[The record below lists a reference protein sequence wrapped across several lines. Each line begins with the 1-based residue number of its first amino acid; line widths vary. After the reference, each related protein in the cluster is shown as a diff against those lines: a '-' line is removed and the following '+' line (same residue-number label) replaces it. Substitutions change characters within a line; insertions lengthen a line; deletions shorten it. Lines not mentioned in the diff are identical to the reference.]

1 MPKDVLRA
9 IAVLMILVLPGCA
22 TMNDQQTNGTYDPL
36 QPMNRAFY
44 HFNSE
49 ANRWVMTPVSNA
61 YMAVTPRPV
70 RGSLTN
76 FFDNVG
82 YPNVILND
90 FLQGRVVQGASDIG
104 RFVVNSTLGMLG
116 FFDVAG
122 RLGLKSHTE
131 DAGLTLARWGVPR
144 GPYLVLPFIG
154 PDTMRNTPDIAL
166 SVFTN
171 VLYYVG
177 NPIVTVP
184 LSIISVINTR
194 ANATNEIEYVRRN
207 AVDPYVFTRD
217 AYLQHRNY
225 LIHGKHLG
233 LSSVEKLMLPPG
245 MPVPAP
251 AKPRTDPPL
260 KLPRPWP
267 GRAAIRRPPVPGE

>member
-1 MPKDVLRA
+1 MA
-9 IAVLMILVLPGCA
+9 GLMILVLSGCA
-22 TMNDQQTNGTYDPL
+22 TMTGRPAGGVDDPL
-36 QPMNRAFY
+36 EPMNRAFY

-49 ANRWVMTPVSNA
+49 ADRWVMTPVSNA
-61 YMAVTPRPV
+61 YVAVTPKPV

-76 FFDNVG
+76 FFDNVS
-82 YPNVILND
+82 YPNVIVND

-122 RLGLKSHTE
+122 RLGLKAHTE

-144 GPYLVLPFIG
+144 GPYLVLPFVG
-154 PDTMRNTPDIAL
+154 PDTLRNTPSIAF
-166 SVFTN
+166 SIFTN

-177 NPIVTVP
+177 NAAVTVP

-207 AVDPYVFTRD
+207 AVDPYIFTRD

-233 LSSVEKLMLPPG
+233 LNSVEQLMLPPG
-245 MPVPAP
+245 TPVPTP
-251 AKPRTDPPL
+251 GKPRVDPPL

-267 GRAAIRRPPVPGE
+267 KRAAIRRPPVPAA